1 MAVVERFRQ
10 KSMYG
15 LFVYRDKKGRYREV
29 AVVEAWQLVEVQLT
43 FFSEKR
49 TWLCAYLDPVPL
61 VIASKGLAIIPS
73 LK

>member
-1 MAVVERFRQ
+1 VAVVKRFKQ
-10 KSMYG
+10 ESMYG

-29 AVVEAWQLVEVQLT
+29 AVVEAWQLMDVQLT

-49 TWLCAYLDPVPL
+49 TWLCAYLYPVPL
-61 VIASKGLAIIPS
+61 VIDSKGLEMIPF